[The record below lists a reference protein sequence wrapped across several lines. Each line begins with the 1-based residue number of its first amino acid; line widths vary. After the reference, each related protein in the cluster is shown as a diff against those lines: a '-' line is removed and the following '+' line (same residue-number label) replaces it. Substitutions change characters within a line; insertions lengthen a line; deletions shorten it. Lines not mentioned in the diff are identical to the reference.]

1 MIKGAKKIIKNK
13 TILHLDRFTADA
25 GDLVTVV
32 GESGAG
38 KSTLL
43 NILGLNDRF
52 SSGQFYLFDQET
64 KQLTGR
70 EKRLIKRNTIS
81 FLFQDFG
88 LIEYE
93 TIDFNLDIGLKFSN
107 LNVSDK
113 RTAKYEA
120 LKKVNIN
127 KKLSTPIYTLSGGE
141 K

>member
-1 MIKGAKKIIKNK
+1 MIKGAKKIIRNK

-43 NILGLNDRF
+43 NILGLNDQF

-70 EKRLIKRNTIS
+70 EKRLIKEIPY
-81 FLFQDFG
+81 LFFFKILG
-88 LIEYE
+88 
-93 TIDFNLDIGLKFSN
+93 
-107 LNVSDK
+107 
-113 RTAKYEA
+113 
-120 LKKVNIN
+120 
-127 KKLSTPIYTLSGGE
+127 
-141 K
+141 

>member
-1 MIKGAKKIIKNK
+1 MIKVRKIIRNK

-43 NILGLNDRF
+43 NILGLNDQF

-70 EKRLIKRNTIS
+70 EALDKRNTIS
-81 FLFQDFG
+81 FLFKILG
-88 LIEYE
+88 
-93 TIDFNLDIGLKFSN
+93 
-107 LNVSDK
+107 
-113 RTAKYEA
+113 
-120 LKKVNIN
+120 
-127 KKLSTPIYTLSGGE
+127 
-141 K
+141 